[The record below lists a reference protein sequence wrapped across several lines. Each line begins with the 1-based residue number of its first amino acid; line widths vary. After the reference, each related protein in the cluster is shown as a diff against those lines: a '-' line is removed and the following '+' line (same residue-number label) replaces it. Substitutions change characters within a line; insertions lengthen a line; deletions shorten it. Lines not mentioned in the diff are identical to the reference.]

1 MVNEKNND
9 LLHRIRN
16 MSHQFS
22 KGQKMIASFITSQ
35 YEKAAF
41 MTAAKLG
48 KVVDVS
54 ESTVVRFATELGY
67 EGYPKL
73 QKALQEIVR
82 SKLTSVQRMEVSS
95 NKLNEKNVLKEVLA
109 SDIERIKQT
118 MEEIDEDSFN
128 NIVDCL
134 MSANTIYILGVRSS
148 FTLANFL
155 WFYLNFMFDNV
166 KLIST
171 YSSSQMSEQMF
182 KAREGDVVVAISF
195 PRYSRSTVK
204 AVQYVK
210 EKGATIITLTDSVLS
225 PLASLADY
233 ILTARS
239 DMISFADSLAAP
251 LSVINALVV
260 AVGMRKKEDT
270 YNTFNKLEEIWDE
283 NQEYEM
289 GNEDKQ

>member
-1 MVNEKNND
+1 
-9 LLHRIRN
+9 
-16 MSHQFS
+16 
-22 KGQKMIASFITSQ
+22 
-35 YEKAAF
+35 
-41 MTAAKLG
+41 
-48 KVVDVS
+48 
-54 ESTVVRFATELGY
+54 
-67 EGYPKL
+67 
-73 QKALQEIVR
+73 
-82 SKLTSVQRMEVSS
+82 
-95 NKLNEKNVLKEVLA
+95 
-109 SDIERIKQT
+109 
-118 MEEIDEDSFN
+118 
-128 NIVDCL
+128 
-134 MSANTIYILGVRSS
+134 
-148 FTLANFL
+148 
-155 WFYLNFMFDNV
+155 MFDNV

-225 PLASLADY
+225 PLASLADH

-239 DMISFADSLAAP
+239 DMISFADSLVAP

-260 AVGMRKKEDT
+260 AIGMRKKEDT

-289 GNEDKQ
+289 FEEDETK